1 MKKKR
6 ILLHV
11 CILILAIVCIGC
23 GGYVVYW
30 ESQNLWQNN
39 EEMYAH
45 TYQDRVSNFMDFGN
59 AQAEYRE
66 NYSDMD
72 KILVENQQFG
82 NVTVRDMVKMYN
94 DYIYYNNSEEDEDEE
109 GIAYGSTIYGLHDN
123 AEEAFKEKPT
133 EENKNKYN
141 YYNDIVKAFE
151 PFRECIEGL
160 IGENSIDE
168 LNLEELD
175 FSNSEFNLEPLYAP
189 EFCYYIVYKVGEE
202 EYTISNFDGN
212 VSDTE
217 QYKDINIFENGK
229 FVTEDNTYGIK
240 NLNDCVYMHGNDFC
254 KKAMKMVFAI
264 NTLYTSDD
272 TLYDEYNYPFLYYI
286 NNIQKAPSEQQIK
299 KIQKTEVVCG
309 CVAIA
314 AFIISIIPFIMLMM
328 MAGHRRKDDEPELVA
343 VDKLWLDVGGAA
355 AIAVYTVLAY
365 LVVELYR
372 ENFVELFMIC
382 AGLLCL
388 TGVELAF
395 LFSESLA
402 RRIKTKSFWDTTFIG
417 KVWIFVKRQLGKL
430 RRGMSRLLDN
440 VSLTIKI
447 VIFGIAAFI
456 AIMIFGWMPY
466 ALDGELYFLMAILF
480 VVCICYLLWR
490 YFSEHEI
497 LEKGAEKIAGGEI
510 DYKIQDE
517 MKFRA
522 NKTLKESINH
532 IGEGLNAAVEESI
545 KNERMK
551 TELITN
557 VSHDLK
563 TPLTSIINY
572 VDLLKTDGID
582 SEQAD
587 KYLDVLDQKSQRL
600 KNLTEDLVEASKL
613 NSGVAKLERQKLDIV
628 QLVNQS
634 IAEYDEKFEQ
644 KNLQIVKTIQEEP
657 LYVMADGRKTWRLF
671 DNLYNN
677 IFKYAMAGT
686 RVYIDIRVETGKA
699 VISLKNIS
707 ENPLNFSADE
717 LMERFVR
724 GDVARTT
731 EGSGLGL
738 SIARSIVERQ
748 DGEMNIILDG
758 DLFKVEV
765 MMNLV

>member
-6 ILLHV
+6 ILLHAF
-11 CILILAIVCIGC
+11 ILLLAAICIGC
-23 GGYVVYW
+23 TGYVLYW
-30 ESQNLWQNN
+30 EDQNLWKYKSEN
-39 EEMYAH
+39 Y
-45 TYQDRVSNFMDFGN
+45 TDLYQDMVSDLMVFGN

-66 NYSDMD
+66 KYSDIN
-72 KILVENQQFG
+72 KVLIENEQFG
-82 NVTVRDMVKMYN
+82 NVTVRDMAELYN
-94 DYIYYNNSEEDEDEE
+94 KDVEYSEAEDEDNV
-109 GIAYGSTIYGLHDN
+109 YGKTIYGLQES
-123 AEEAFKEKPT
+123 AEEAFQENPT
-133 EENKNKYN
+133 EENKRKCD
-141 YYNDIVKAFE
+141 YYTDIYYAFE
-151 PFRECIEGL
+151 DYRECVEHLVGSGTVVEDKPL
-160 IGENSIDE
+160 D
-168 LNLEELD
+168 LEKIQYSYAD
-175 FSNSEFNLEPLYAP
+175 NIHAP
-189 EFCYYIVYKVGEE
+189 EFCYSIVYKIGEE
-202 EYTISNFDGN
+202 TYTIANFDADAI
-212 VSDTE
+212 SDTE

-229 FVTEDNTYGIK
+229 LVIEDNPYGIK
-240 NLNDCVYMHGNDFC
+240 NLKDCLYRRGDGFGQ
-254 KKAMKMVFAI
+254 KTTKMVFAI
-264 NTLYTSDD
+264 NTSYNSETSM
-272 TLYDEYNYPFLYYI
+272 YDSSNYPFLNYI
-286 NNIQKAPSEQQIK
+286 NEMKNAPSKQQIK
-299 KIQKTEVVCG
+299 RIQENEIICG
-309 CVAIA
+309 CIAIGTVLIA
-314 AFIISIIPFIMLMM
+314 VIPFIMLMM
-328 MAGHRRKDDEPELVA
+328 MAGHRRKEDEPELVA
-343 VDKLWLDVGGAA
+343 VDKIWLDVGLAA
-355 AIAVYTVLAY
+355 VVTVYVVLAY
-365 LVVELYR
+365 LVDMLYDEGFYDMFAVCASVLGLTAVEL
-372 ENFVELFMIC
+372 VL
-382 AGLLCL
+382 
-388 TGVELAF
+388 
-395 LFSESLA
+395 LFSESFA
-402 RRIKTKSFWDTTFIG
+402 RRIKTKSFLDTIFIG
-417 KVWIFVKRQLGKL
+417 KVWILIKKPFGKL
-430 RRGMSRLLDN
+430 RRGMSKLLDN
-440 VSLTIKI
+440 VNLTIKI
-447 VIFGIAAFI
+447 VIFGIVLFI
-456 AIMIFGWMPY
+456 GIVICGRLPY
-466 ALDGELYFLMAILF
+466 TLDGELYLLMAILV

-490 YFSEHEI
+490 YFSEYEM
-497 LEKGAEKIAGGEI
+497 LENGAKKIAGGEI

-522 NKTLKESINH
+522 NKTLKDSINH
-532 IGEGLNAAVEESI
+532 IGEGLNTAVEESI

-572 VDLLKTDGID
+572 VDLLKTEGID
-582 SEQAD
+582 SEQAN

-634 IAEYDEKFEQ
+634 IAEYDEKFGQ

-686 RVYIDIRVETGKA
+686 RVYIDIRVENRKA

-707 ENPLNFSADE
+707 ESPLNFSADE

-748 DGEMNIILDG
+748 DGEMNITLDG